1 MNHKNQPLRKWKIE
15 IAKNQ
20 PLIKMGYRWGLTVIE
35 EAEILISLYHD
46 TAMEESAKL
55 TNIEIANKLSN

>member
-1 MNHKNQPLRKWKIE
+1 
-15 IAKNQ
+15 
-20 PLIKMGYRWGLTVIE
+20 MGYRWGLTVIE